1 MVPMVA
7 GALYRQGDDEN
18 RNCLAGSMKE
28 TTVHHS
34 LAALLIMGASISAT
48 VAAQTIIEQGGKGA
62 WNWNRNIAST
72 DFNNGISLRVL
83 FASDADCNDAYFGL
97 AGNDQ
102 ITSVRFIIDSNTYNG
117 VDVEPFYVEGTPLVA
132 FNLSD
137 NAVYDLKH
145 GNRLRID
152 TNVGSLMVDLSGSA
166 LAFNNAYRNCM
177 QIVAPPMLQP
187 SFSEPST
194 ASAGVDARAGD
205 DKISSFDVDSGGTA
219 LVFKGDFEEGDGQAV
234 IEALRRTGAFVLI
247 LESNGGLVSEAQM
260 IGYYVRS
267 NNVKT
272 FAGDL
277 CASACTFALAGGV
290 DRYAFVDSQIG
301 IHRSSLL
308 AGGGS
313 LEDGQQLL
321 ANYLRYFSSMGI
333 DPELVAIA
341 GNVSSE
347 SIHWLTQAEARRL
360 DLVTDVIER

>member
-1 MVPMVA
+1 MKEVHRT
-7 GALYRQGDDEN
+7 LYLQGEVEN
-18 RNCLAGSMKE
+18 RICLAGSMKE
-28 TTVHHS
+28 RTFLNT
-34 LAALLIMGASISAT
+34 LAALLIMGASVSGT
-48 VAAQTIIEQGGKGA
+48 VAAQAIIEQGGKGA

-72 DFNNGISLRVL
+72 EFNNGISLRVI
-83 FASDADCNDAYFGL
+83 FASDADCNDAYFAL

-102 ITSVRFIIDSNTYNG
+102 ITSVRFIIDTNTYNG

-132 FNLSD
+132 FTLSD
-137 NAVYDLKH
+137 KAVYDLKH

-187 SFSEPST
+187 SFSEPPT
-194 ASAGVDARAGD
+194 ARAEVDARAGD
-205 DKISSFDVDSGGTA
+205 DKISSFDADSGGTV
-219 LVFKGDFEEGDGQAV
+219 LVFDGDFEEGDGQAV
-234 IEALRRTGAFVLI
+234 IEALRRTGASVLG
-247 LESNGGLVSEAQM
+247 LESSGGLVSEAQM

-267 NNVKT
+267 NNIKT

-290 DRYAFVDSQIG
+290 DRYAFADSQIG

-347 SIHWLTQAEARRL
+347 RIRWLTQAEALRL
-360 DLVTDVIER
+360 DLVTGVIER